1 MRKISNYTILKA
13 DSIIELAK
21 KVNFL
26 IETGYEPIGGVIVDS
41 LSDRE
46 CYIQAVVKVQEK
58 IIKKEHFHAI

>member
-26 IETGYEPIGGVIVDS
+26 IETGYEPIGGIIIDS

-46 CYIQAVVKVQEK
+46 CYIQAVVKVQERTTE
-58 IIKKEHFHAI
+58 KEQQK

>member
-26 IETGYEPIGGVIVDS
+26 IETGYEPIGGIIIDS
-41 LSDRE
+41 LSNRE
-46 CYIQAVVKVQEK
+46 CYIQAVVKVQERATE
-58 IIKKEHFHAI
+58 KEQQK

>member
-26 IETGYEPIGGVIVDS
+26 IETGYEPIGGVTIDS
-41 LSDRE
+41 LSNRE
-46 CYIQAVVKVQEK
+46 HYIQAVVKVQEK
-58 IIKKEHFHAI
+58 NN

>member
-26 IETGYEPIGGVIVDS
+26 IETGYEPIGGIVIDS

-46 CYIQAVVKVQEK
+46 RYIQAVVKVQERTTE
-58 IIKKEHFHAI
+58 KEQQK

>member
-26 IETGYEPIGGVIVDS
+26 IETGYEPIGGIIIDS

-46 CYIQAVVKVQEK
+46 RYIQAVVKVQERTTE
-58 IIKKEHFHAI
+58 KEQQK